1 MSATN
6 GDGFLRAVRARESC
20 ADAPGGVEVWKY
32 AFPLAANQ
40 PVEDVHVR
48 FVTAAGAPGPYGTQ
62 WTGIFEC
69 ARGRHVEVLAWPAA
83 NAIVVAA
90 ANAVYIVDPSI
101 PEQFSGFAAPVE
113 INGVTFD
120 ELAQHMFVA
129 DSLRIYAFSSDRL
142 FQWISEPLDGYGA
155 HFRGCGGRVLA
166 VELTQSEPEPES
178 EEVAP
183 SVIRLRTEDG
193 TILRSRFRLA
203 HRYWMK
209 SAALRS

>member
-6 GDGFLRAVRARESC
+6 GDGFLHAVRARENC
-20 ADAPGGVEVWKY
+20 ADASGRVEVWKY

-40 PVEDVHVR
+40 PVENIHVR
-48 FVTAAGAPGPYGTQ
+48 FTTAGGAPGSHGTQ

-69 ARGRHVEVLAWPAA
+69 ARRRHMDVLSWLAA

-90 ANAVYIVDPSI
+90 ANAVYMVDPST

-120 ELAQHMFVA
+120 ESAQHMFVA
-129 DSLRIYAFSSDRL
+129 DSLRIYAFSADRL
-142 FQWISEPLDGYGA
+142 LRWISEPLDGYGA
-155 HFRGCGGRVLA
+155 RFRGCGGRVLA
-166 VELTQSEPEPES
+166 VELKRSEPVPEG
-178 EEVAP
+178 EEAPP

-203 HRYWMK
+203 HRNWVK
-209 SAALRS
+209 SLGA